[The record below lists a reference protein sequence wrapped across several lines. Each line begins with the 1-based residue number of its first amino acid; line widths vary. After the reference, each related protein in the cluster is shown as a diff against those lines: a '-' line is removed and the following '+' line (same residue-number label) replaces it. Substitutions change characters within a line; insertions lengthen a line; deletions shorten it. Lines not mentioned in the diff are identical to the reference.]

1 MLILIR
7 FFWLAFKSYQNLFTL
22 AHTMGL
28 FDKLLNLIQSDDD
41 TPSIS
46 PEAQLIRFGR
56 YSDNNKTLAKTKQWY
71 VAEDLYTAK
80 NFNESIEAFFD
91 YLRDEN
97 EDNVRLVKQGN
108 GYTFEL
114 FQGTKIVKGEI
125 TETDIRAHVSLALME
140 KPSIPVMR
148 RLLEMNFL
156 LYYSRFALHEQK
168 LCMLFDS
175 PKNMASPSKL
185 YYGLKELATKADKQD
200 DLLLTD
206 FSTLQAVDDT
216 HVTPFLALE
225 KEVKYTHFKQWIED
239 TLAQVETLNQD
250 SFSGGIAYL
259 LLSLIYRLDF
269 MLMPEGKLLNEIE
282 RINNL
287 YWSNKEEKTA
297 VERNQLLKDAF
308 RKLVQWP
315 KDEVLN
321 YFYRAKATFAITIP
335 KPYTDVADSIR
346 SSKENM
352 QYYKDTKQENIVQRL
367 LEYGLA
373 YPQYSY
379 SLPKPV
385 TDLFTLFMQVN
396 HSSFFDALGLQYNF
410 VQHGQL
416 NEDRIRNTITSILN
430 AFKDK
435 YPKLNMSMSKLDFS
449 SIPNFN
455 LSLVTE
461 MESLNFE
468 PK

>member
-1 MLILIR
+1 
-7 FFWLAFKSYQNLFTL
+7 
-22 AHTMGL
+22 
-28 FDKLLNLIQSDDD
+28 
-41 TPSIS
+41 
-46 PEAQLIRFGR
+46 
-56 YSDNNKTLAKTKQWY
+56 
-71 VAEDLYTAK
+71 
-80 NFNESIEAFFD
+80 
-91 YLRDEN
+91 
-97 EDNVRLVKQGN
+97 
-108 GYTFEL
+108 
-114 FQGTKIVKGEI
+114 
-125 TETDIRAHVSLALME
+125 
-140 KPSIPVMR
+140 
-148 RLLEMNFL
+148 
-156 LYYSRFALHEQK
+156 
-168 LCMLFDS
+168 
-175 PKNMASPSKL
+175 L

-435 YPKLNMSMSKLDFS
+435 YPKLTISMSKLDFS